1 MKPKWIILIS
11 VVIVISGG
19 LLYLK
24 FRSSTDFEPL
34 IKEKLQQLVKD
45 GSDGLYKLDVERINV
60 DVLNSQV
67 IVLNASLT
75 IDSARLAQL
84 EQQQQ
89 APNDVY
95 IIAFKS
101 LVIEGIGP
109 DDLLK
114 KKNIDISMLYMNEPI
129 VEIFHHKYDYNYI
142 SPDTTSLYKRI
153 GNQIGHFSVKDIIVQ
168 NVDFKYHNIAKG
180 NKLTHLQNVTVNF
193 HDMLVDSTTQNDSTR
208 FLYAKDA
215 GIILKDYNLA
225 TADSLYNFHID
236 SFSLNAASHFLDAT
250 GLSLKPRGKKENFS
264 QKLPY
269 YKDRYDVTIAKA
281 SVKNI
286 DWWQLVSEDG
296 FTASQVKL
304 TDGNVEVFA
313 DRTLPDPHKN
323 KVGNYP
329 HQLLTRL
336 KLPVM
341 IDTIRVQNFKV
352 TFTELN
358 DKTKKKGSVVFDD
371 INGAF
376 SNITNRPE
384 VIAGNKYFTLD
395 AHAKLMSAGPL
406 HALFKFDLANADK
419 GNFSLDL
426 EVGSMDGKLLNVATK
441 TLGLFEIKN
450 ADINKIT
457 AHIEANDYNSR
468 GTITFLY
475 KNLEVAVLKQDEE
488 ENNKLKKRGL
498 ISFIANNFVIA
509 QSNTADDKNK
519 DPKKVNYK
527 RDPEKSFFNLI
538 WKTLFT
544 GLGDTVKGTN
554 E

>member
-11 VVIVISGG
+11 VIIVISGA

-34 IKEKLQQLVKD
+34 IKAKLQQLVKD
-45 GSDGLYKLDVERINV
+45 GSNGLYRLDVERINV
-60 DVLNSQV
+60 EVLDQQIV
-67 IVLNASLT
+67 VLNASLN
-75 IDSARLAQL
+75 IDSARLIQL
-84 EQQQQ
+84 DKQQQ
-89 APNDVY
+89 APNDIY
-95 IIAFKS
+95 KIAFKN

-114 KKNIDISMLYMNEPI
+114 KKNIDLNTFYIKDPV
-129 VEIFHHKYDYNYI
+129 VEIFHQKRDYNYVP
-142 SPDTTSLYKRI
+142 PDTTTLYKKI
-153 GNQIGHFSVKDIIVQ
+153 ANQIGHFSVKQLLVQ
-168 NVDFKYHNIAKG
+168 NVDFKYHNISKE
-180 NKLTHLQNVTVNF
+180 NKLTHLKNVTVN
-193 HDMLVDSTTQNDSTR
+193 LNEILIDSTTQIDSTR
-208 FLYAKDA
+208 FLYAKNA
-215 GIILKDYNLA
+215 NIILKDYEVI
-225 TADSLYNFHID
+225 TSDSLYNFHID
-236 SFSLNAASHFLDAT
+236 SFSLNASSHFLDAT

-264 QKLPY
+264 QKLSY
-269 YKDRYDVTIAKA
+269 YKDLYDINIANA

-304 TDGNVEVFA
+304 SNGDVEVFA

-329 HQLLTRL
+329 HQLLMRL
-336 KLPVM
+336 NLPVM
-341 IDTIRVQNFKV
+341 IDTIKVKDFKV

-358 DKTKKKGSVVFDD
+358 NKTKKKGSVVFDD
-371 INGAF
+371 ISGTFTNV
-376 SNITNRPE
+376 TNRKE
-384 VIAGNKYFTLD
+384 VIAKNNFFTLD
-395 AHAKLMSAGPL
+395 AHAKLMSAGAL
-406 HALFKFDLANADK
+406 HALFKFDLANVDK

-426 EVGSMDGKLLNVATK
+426 EVGSMDGKLLNTATK

-450 ADINKIT
+450 ADINKIS
-457 AHIEANDYNSR
+457 AHIDANNYKSN
-468 GTITFLY
+468 GTVSFFY
-475 KNLEVAVLKQDEE
+475 KYLEVAVLKQDEE

-509 QSNTADDKNK
+509 QSNTGDDKNK
-519 DPKKVNYK
+519 DPKKVSYK

-544 GLGDTVKGTN
+544 GLSATVKGEN
-554 E
+554 Q

>member
-1 MKPKWIILIS
+1 MKPKWIILVS
-11 VVIVISGG
+11 VVIIISGA

-34 IKEKLQQLVKD
+34 IKEKLQQLVKE
-45 GSDGLYKLDVERINV
+45 GSNGLYKLDVERISV
-60 DVLNSQV
+60 DVLDEQIV
-67 IVLNASLT
+67 VLNAGLN
-75 IDSARLAQL
+75 IDSIRLSQL
-84 EQQQQ
+84 DAEQQ
-89 APNDVY
+89 APNDIY
-95 IIAFKS
+95 KIAFEN

-109 DDLLK
+109 DDFLK
-114 KKNIDISMLYMNEPI
+114 KKNIDLGTLYIKNPI
-129 VEIFHHKYDYNYI
+129 VEIFHHNRDYNYI
-142 SPDTTSLYKRI
+142 PADTSSLYKRI
-153 GNQIGHFSVKDIIVQ
+153 ASQIGHFSVKDILVE
-168 NVDFKYHNIAKG
+168 NVDFKYHNKAKE

-193 HDMLVDSTTQNDSTR
+193 HDILIDSTTQNDSTR
-208 FLYAKDA
+208 FLYAKNA

-225 TADSLYNFHID
+225 TGDSLYNFHVD
-236 SFSLNAASHFLDAT
+236 SFSLNAASHFLEAT
-250 GLSLKPRGKKENFS
+250 GLSLKPLDKKENFS

-269 YKDRYDVTIAKA
+269 YKDRYDITIAKA

-286 DWWQLVSEDG
+286 DWWQLISEDG

-304 TDGNVEVFA
+304 NDGNVEVFA

-336 KLPVM
+336 TLPVM

-358 DKTKKKGSVVFDD
+358 EKTKKKGSVVFDN

-376 SNITNRPE
+376 SNITNRKE
-384 VIAGNKYFTLD
+384 IIAVNKYLTLD
-395 AHAKLMSAGPL
+395 AHTKLMSTGAL
-406 HALFKFDLANADK
+406 HALFRFDLANADK
-419 GNFSLDL
+419 GNFTLDL
-426 EVGSMDGKLLNVATK
+426 EVGSMDGKALNIATVP
-441 TLGLFEIKN
+441 LGLFEIKS

-457 AHIEANDYNSR
+457 AHMDADSYHSN
-468 GTITFLY
+468 GTIIFFY

-498 ISFIANNFVIA
+498 ISFIANSFVIEK
-509 QSNTADDKNK
+509 SNTADDKNK
-519 DPKKVNYK
+519 DPKKVSYK

-544 GLGDTVKGTN
+544 GIGAAIKGEN

>member
-1 MKPKWIILIS
+1 MKPKWIILIAS
-11 VVIVISGG
+11 LVIISGV

-24 FRSSTDFEPL
+24 FRSSTDFEPM
-34 IKEKLQQLVKD
+34 IKEKLQQLVQE
-45 GSDGLYKLDVERINV
+45 GSNGLYKLSVERINV
-60 DVLNSQV
+60 DVLDEQIV
-67 IVLNASLT
+67 VLNARLD
-75 IDSARLAQL
+75 IDSAKLSQL
-84 EQQQQ
+84 DQQQQ
-89 APNDVY
+89 APNDIY
-95 IIAFKS
+95 KIAFKS

-109 DDLLK
+109 DDFLK
-114 KKNIDISMLYMNEPI
+114 KKNIDLGTLYIKDPA
-129 VEIFHHKYDYNYI
+129 VEIFHHNRDYNYV
-142 SPDTTSLYKRI
+142 PDDTSSLYKRI
-153 GNQIGHFSVKDIIVQ
+153 AKQVGHFSVKNILVE
-168 NVDFKYHNIAKG
+168 NVDFKYNNLSKEK
-180 NKLTHLQNVTVNF
+180 KLTHLQNVTVNF
-193 HDMLVDSTTQNDSTR
+193 QDILIDSTTQNDSSR

-215 GIILKDYNLA
+215 GIILKDYNFA
-225 TADSLYNFHID
+225 TPDSLYNLHID

-250 GLSLKPRGKKENFS
+250 GISLKPRGKKENFS
-264 QKLPY
+264 KKLPY
-269 YKDRYDVTIAKA
+269 YKDRYDISIANA
-281 SVKNI
+281 AIKNI

-304 TDGNVEVFA
+304 NDGNVEVFA

-329 HQLLTRL
+329 HQLLMRL
-336 KLPVM
+336 KVPVM
-341 IDTIRVQNFKV
+341 IDSIQVKNFKV

-358 DKTKKKGSVVFDD
+358 SKTKKQGSVIFND

-384 VIAGNKYFTLD
+384 VIAQNKFFALD
-395 AHAKLMSAGPL
+395 AHAKLMSAGLL
-406 HALFKFDLANADK
+406 HALFKFDLASADK

-426 EVGSMDGKLLNVATK
+426 EVGNMDGKLLNVATK
-441 TLGLFEIKN
+441 PLGLFEIKT
-450 ADINKIT
+450 ADISKIT
-457 AHIEANDYNSR
+457 AHMNADNYRSN
-468 GTITFLY
+468 GTVAFYY

-498 ISFIANNFVIA
+498 ISFIANSFVIEK
-509 QSNTADDKNK
+509 SNTADDKNK

-544 GLGDTVKGTN
+544 GLGATVKGEN

>member
-11 VVIVISGG
+11 VAIVISGT

-45 GSDGLYKLDVERINV
+45 GSNGLYKLDVERINV
-60 DVLNSQV
+60 DALDEQIV
-67 IVLNASLT
+67 VLNASLS
-75 IDSARLAQL
+75 IDSARLTQL
-84 EQQQQ
+84 DEQKQ

-95 IIAFKS
+95 KIAFKN

-109 DDLLK
+109 DDFLK
-114 KKNIDISMLYMNEPI
+114 KKNIDLGTLFIKDPT
-129 VEIFHHKYDYNYI
+129 VEIFHHNRDYNYV
-142 SPDTTSLYKRI
+142 PADTSSLYKRI
-153 GNQIGHFSVKDIIVQ
+153 AKQIGHFSVKDILVE
-168 NVDFKYHNIAKG
+168 NVDFKYRNKAKE

-193 HDMLVDSTTQNDSTR
+193 HDILIDSTTQNDSTR

-215 GIILKDYNLA
+215 GIILKNYNLA

-236 SFSLNAASHFLDAT
+236 SFSLNAASHFLEAN

-269 YKDRYDVTIAKA
+269 YKDRYDVSIAKA

-304 TDGNVEVFA
+304 SDGNVEVFA

-341 IDTIRVQNFKV
+341 IDTIQVQNFKV

-358 DKTKKKGSVVFDD
+358 EKTKKKGSVIFDD

-376 SNITNRPE
+376 SNITNRKE
-384 VIAGNKYFTLD
+384 VIATHKYFSLD

-426 EVGSMDGKLLNVATK
+426 EVGNMDGKILNVATK
-441 TLGLFEIKN
+441 TLGLFEIKS
-450 ADINKIT
+450 ADINKIS
-457 AHIEANDYNSR
+457 AHMNANNYRSN
-468 GTITFLY
+468 GTVAFFY
-475 KNLEVAVLKQDEE
+475 KNLEVAVLKQDEAE
-488 ENNKLKKRGL
+488 SNKLKKRGL
-498 ISFIANNFVIA
+498 ISFIANSFVIEK
-509 QSNTADDKNK
+509 SNTADDKNK
-519 DPKKVNYK
+519 DPKKVSYK